1 MKNKSFAMAM
11 LFYLAS
17 AGVVAMPVNAEEA
30 PEQKLD
36 EVIVEADRE
45 KEVLPGGFIYND
57 ARNGILGST
66 DIMDIPFSQIGYTKK
81 TIETFDD
88 PSQPLNTIL
97 VNNPSI
103 RTSSSSPRYTDFSMR
118 GINMN
123 GNHMYLN
130 GIPNLF
136 AQFLS
141 PPAYVIE
148 SIEVMSGPNTVLNGS
163 TTSVNGTNG
172 VDAPAGIISITT
184 KKATDQPINQYT
196 QTFSGRGS
204 LGEYIDVGRRFGKDK
219 EWGIRVNAGNLDGD
233 LSLHGAEKEERTLF
247 INLDHRDEKSKT
259 NLFAGYFDVKT
270 DGGQRWFGVNN
281 ASTSLA
287 DAPESQKSYDFDG
300 MTKYMH
306 GYLMTLNHEQRMNE
320 NWNLF
325 FNVGMT
331 NRSGSKYDTD
341 SGSLSLNG
349 NTGAISGTL
358 IQMKEANKNV
368 YFQTGVKGE
377 IYTGAVKNNLS
388 LAIDRSWTKNYR
400 TSASLS
406 GSKLVGSLLD
416 GITLQGVLPQSGPAA
431 LINEETSVGITLA
444 DTLEYGKMTTLVAVQ
459 RRDGKFDAYNAS
471 TGAKTESNN
480 KLSTSPTY
488 AISYKP
494 VENVSVY
501 ASHSEGYTRARVA
514 DSSYANEGELFEPAR
529 NKQNEMGVKFQN
541 AGVLTTL
548 SFFKLNQENFF
559 DVTPTTG
566 KKRLSRDG
574 ENAYKGI
581 ELNVNGKIAD
591 KWNAMG
597 GIMYLDAQRE
607 KTAKGLLDGYH
618 VNGVAEW
625 SGVLALEYEA
635 DKKTSI
641 ISRAV
646 YSGSAY
652 VTDTKAQV
660 PSVVTFD
667 LGIKHKTEFS
677 GTSVTLSAMCYNVAD
692 KDYWIARGGSN
703 TIGLSMPRTLML
715 SAAFDI

>member
-1 MKNKSFAMAM
+1 MKNKSFTMAM

-17 AGVVAMPVNAEEA
+17 TGLAVMPVNAEEA
-30 PEQKLD
+30 PEHNLD

-45 KEVLPGGFIYND
+45 KVVQPGGFIYND
-57 ARNGILGST
+57 AKNGILGST
-66 DIMDIPFSQIGYTKK
+66 NIMNIPFSQIGYTKK
-81 TIETFDD
+81 TIETFGD

-141 PPAYVIE
+141 PPVHVIE

-163 TTSVNGTNG
+163 TTSVNGVNG

-184 KKATDQPINQYT
+184 KKATDKPINQYT

-204 LGEYIDVGRRFGKDK
+204 LGEYIDVGSRFGKDK
-219 EWGIRVNAGNLDGD
+219 EWGLRVNGGNLDGD
-233 LSLHGAEKEERTLF
+233 LSVPGAEKEERTLF

-259 NLFAGYFDVKT
+259 NLFAGYFDLRVN
-270 DGGQRWFGVNN
+270 GAQRWFGVNN
-281 ASTSLA
+281 ASTSLV
-287 DAPESQKSYDFDG
+287 DAPDSQKSYDFDG

-306 GYLMTLNHEQRMNE
+306 GYLMTLNHEQKINE

-325 FNVGMT
+325 FNAGMT
-331 NRSGSKYDTD
+331 SRSGSKYDTD

-349 NTGAISGTL
+349 NTGAISGSL

-368 YFQTGVKGE
+368 YFQMGVKGE
-377 IYTGAVKNNLS
+377 VYTGAVKNNLS
-388 LAIDRSWTKNYR
+388 LAIDRSWVKDYR
-400 TSASLS
+400 TSASN
-406 GSKLVGSLLD
+406 GSTLGGSLLN
-416 GITLQGVLPQSGPAA
+416 GVFMQGSLPQSGSAA
-431 LINEETSVGITLA
+431 LLDEETSVGITLA
-444 DTLEYGKMTTLVAVQ
+444 DTMEYGKISTLVAVQ
-459 RRDGKFDAYNAS
+459 RRDSRFDAYGTKA
-471 TGAKTESNN
+471 ESNN
-480 KLSTSPTY
+480 NLSTSPTY

-494 VENVSVY
+494 VENVAFY

-514 DSSYANEGELFEPAR
+514 TSTYANAGELFKPVK
-529 NKQNEMGVKFQN
+529 NKQNEFGVKYQHT
-541 AGVLTTL
+541 GVFTTL
-548 SFFKLNQENFF
+548 SFFELNQENYF
-559 DVTPTTG
+559 DITPATG
-566 KKRLSRDG
+566 KKTLSRDG
-574 ENAYKGI
+574 QNAYKGI
-581 ELNVNGKIAD
+581 ELNVNGKLAD

-597 GIMYLDAQRE
+597 GIMYLDAQRI

-641 ISRAV
+641 IGRAV

-652 VTDTKAQV
+652 VTDNKAQV

-667 LGIKHKTEFS
+667 LGIKHKTAFS
-677 GTSVTLSAMCYNVAD
+677 GTPVTLSAMCYNVAD
-692 KDYWIARGGSN
+692 KDYWIARGGSS

-715 SAAFDI
+715 SATIDI